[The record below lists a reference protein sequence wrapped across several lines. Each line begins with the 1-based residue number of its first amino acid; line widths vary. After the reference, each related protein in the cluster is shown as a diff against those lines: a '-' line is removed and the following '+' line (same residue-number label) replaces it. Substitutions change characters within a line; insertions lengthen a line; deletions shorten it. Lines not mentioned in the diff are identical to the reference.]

1 MASMS
6 TSPARQPLSAFSAWF
21 DTLRRKLFPQNEVLL
36 QWVTYIILFS
46 TLIVY
51 VINDQEQI
59 GEWRFTLT
67 ILGMLGIF
75 LLNVFWFRM
84 ENYFG
89 NKELT
94 QWVVFIGSAVLI
106 LFITY
111 TGELFNAVYLVFMVC
126 SQVNIAKPTRQAVL
140 FTGVLALAF
149 PAMLRVIGADW
160 ESLVSMFIS
169 EMIGLAFV
177 VTLSSVV
184 KRFSEETT
192 RTRQLLAEL
201 HAANLELEAARQK
214 EKELAVAEER
224 VSMARDIHDGLGHH
238 LTVLSIQLQA
248 AEKHLQ
254 ANPELA
260 KQAVRQAREEAKAA
274 LSEVRQ
280 SVAALREAPLDGEN
294 LPLALRKLVE
304 TFNERATLPAEFS
317 THGKPQPLEASA
329 VQTLYRATQE
339 CLTNAQKHAAG
350 ATKVQVS
357 LDWQSRGVALR
368 VCDNGQSNLARAE
381 QDGGFGLAGMR
392 ERVQHLAGTLEAGQM
407 PDGGFCV
414 TIHLPYTKESE

>member
-1 MASMS
+1 MS
-6 TSPARQPLSAFSAWF
+6 TSPTRQPLSSFSVWF
-21 DTLRRKLFPQNEVLL
+21 ETLRRKLFPQNEVLL

-84 ENYFG
+84 EDFFG
-89 NKELT
+89 NKDLT
-94 QWVVFIGSAVLI
+94 SWAVFLGSAALI

-126 SQVNIAKPTRQAVL
+126 SQVNIVKPTRQAVL
-140 FTGVLALAF
+140 FTAVLALAF
-149 PAMLRVIGADW
+149 PAILKVIGADW
-160 ESLVSMFIS
+160 ESIFSMFIS
-169 EMIGLAFV
+169 EMIGLTFV
-177 VTLSSVV
+177 VTLSSVL
-184 KRFSEETT
+184 KKYSEETT

-260 KQAVRQAREEAKAA
+260 KQAVHQAREEARAA

-280 SVAALREAPLDGEN
+280 SVAALREAPLDGDS
-294 LPLALRKLVE
+294 LPAALKKMIE
-304 TFNERATLPAEFS
+304 TFNERAALPADFS
-317 THGKPQPLEASA
+317 TQGKPQPIGASA
-329 VQTLYRATQE
+329 AQTLYRAAQE

-350 ATKVQVS
+350 ATRVQVR
-357 LDWQSRGVALR
+357 LEWQTDGVSLR
-368 VCDNGQSNLARAE
+368 VCD
-381 QDGGFGLAGMR
+381 DGRNNPNDKEKESGFGLAGMR
-392 ERVQHLAGTLEAGQM
+392 ERVLHLAGSLEAGLQ
-407 PDGGFCV
+407 PGGGFCV
-414 TIHLPYTKESE
+414 IIRLPYAKEGK

>member
-1 MASMS
+1 MS
-6 TSPARQPLSAFSAWF
+6 TSPTRQSHTGFSTWFNALRAR
-21 DTLRRKLFPQNEVLL
+21 LFPQNEVLL

-46 TLIVY
+46 TMIVY
-51 VINDQEQI
+51 IMTNQEQI

-84 ENYFG
+84 ETFFG
-89 NKELT
+89 DEETTK
-94 QWVVFIGSAVLI
+94 WFVFISSAGLV

-111 TGELFNAVYLVFMVC
+111 TGQLFNAVYLLFMVC
-126 SQVNIAKPTRQAVL
+126 SQVNITKPTRQAIL
-140 FTGVLALAF
+140 FTVIFALAF
-149 PAMLRVIGADW
+149 LAMLRLIGADW
-160 ESLVSMFIS
+160 ESVTSMLIS
-169 EMIGLAFV
+169 ETIGLAFV
-177 VTLSSVV
+177 VTLSSVL
-184 KRFSEETT
+184 KRFSEEAT

-201 HAANLELEAARQK
+201 HTANLELEAARQK

-260 KQAVRQAREEAKAA
+260 KQAVHQAREEAKAA

-280 SVAALREAPLDGEN
+280 SVAALREAPLDGDS
-294 LPLALRKLVE
+294 LPAALNKMIA
-304 TFNERATLPAEFS
+304 TFNERAALPVDFS
-317 THGKPQPLEASA
+317 AQGKPQPIGASA
-329 VQTLYRATQE
+329 AQTLYRAGQE

-350 ATKVQVS
+350 ATRVQVR
-357 LDWQSRGVALR
+357 LEWLADGVSLR
-368 VCDNGQSNLARAE
+368 VCD
-381 QDGGFGLAGMR
+381 DGKVNPGNTDNEAGFGLAGMR
-392 ERVQHLAGTLEAGQM
+392 ERVLHLAGSLEAGPQ
-407 PDGGFCV
+407 PGGGFCV
-414 TIHLPYTKESE
+414 IIRLPYAKEGK